1 MNKCIVFAV
10 VLAGGMSDSRIA
22 AAPPLMDLP
31 GPGYRLQRDLFA
43 PDNGKTITHLQLTP
57 SLFLQKT
64 FLSPGPI
71 RADKA
76 FDSVAP
82 LPAGNPF
89 TEPIRLF
96 DIRKD

>member
-1 MNKCIVFAV
+1 
-10 VLAGGMSDSRIA
+10 
-22 AAPPLMDLP
+22 MDLP

-43 PDNGKTITHLQLTP
+43 PDGKTTSHLKLTP
-57 SLFLQKT
+57 SLFFYKT
-64 FLSPGPI
+64 FLTPGPI

-76 FDSVAP
+76 FDLAEP
-82 LPAGNPF
+82 LPPGNPF